1 MDSLSISIFE
11 SFLSGGR
18 VGSKVLR
25 VQKALLKACKSVVNR
40 VMPGEPHLHPQPLPG
55 GVGHPVLLA
64 GPPLPP
70 LVLPGQLG
78 EAPRLPAGDLAV
90 VWGQGHA
97 GAVSILADDREEVR
111 LRLLVL
117 HFNHCTTRLNQ
128 TVEGRNQWRV
138 LSVLEARSAATVIDN
153 QWENQH
159 SPLRK
164 LSTTLMAMNKD
175 NGADIFPSR

>member
-1 MDSLSISIFE
+1 MDSLSISIFD

-25 VQKALLKACKSVVNR
+25 VQKALLKACKSVMNR
-40 VMPGEPHLHPQPLPG
+40 VMAGEPHLHPHPLPG

-64 GPPLPP
+64 GPPLSP

-78 EAPRLPAGDLAV
+78 VAPRLPAGGLAV

-111 LRLLVL
+111 LRLLKL
-117 HFNHCTTRLNQ
+117 HLHHCT
-128 TVEGRNQWRV
+128 
-138 LSVLEARSAATVIDN
+138 
-153 QWENQH
+153 
-159 SPLRK
+159 SPIK
-164 LSTTLMAMNKD
+164 
-175 NGADIFPSR
+175 

>member
-1 MDSLSISIFE
+1 MDSLSISIFD

-25 VQKALLKACKSVVNR
+25 VQKALLKACKSVMNR
-40 VMPGEPHLHPQPLPG
+40 VMPGEPHLHPHPLPG

-64 GPPLPP
+64 GPPLSP

-78 EAPRLPAGDLAV
+78 VAPRLPAGGLAV

-111 LRLLVL
+111 LRLLKL
-117 HFNHCTTRLNQ
+117 HLHHCT
-128 TVEGRNQWRV
+128 
-138 LSVLEARSAATVIDN
+138 
-153 QWENQH
+153 
-159 SPLRK
+159 SPCK
-164 LSTTLMAMNKD
+164 LSWSQNL
-175 NGADIFPSR
+175 GRSRGKSR